1 MMETTL
7 EKSTTATSNGNGHAA
22 PKADS
27 WKSTVLDRKIKK
39 VTVIGSGVMGSRIAC
54 HFANIGVEV
63 LLLDIVPRELNDA
76 EKAKGLTLEDKAVRN
91 RIVNDAFQFALKNN
105 PSPIYNKK
113 WANRVTTGNLE
124 DDMPKIADYDW
135 VIEVVTERLDIKK
148 IVFDNVEKYR
158 KPGSLITS
166 NTSGIPIHMM
176 LDGRSEDFQKHF
188 CGTHF
193 FNPPRYLRLLEI
205 IPTPKTD
212 PKVIDFLMKYGDLFL
227 GKKTVLCKDTPAFIA
242 NRVGVASIMS
252 LFHLVKEMDLSV
264 TEVDK
269 ITGPVLGR
277 AKSATFRTCDVVGL
291 DTLVLVAK
299 GLKDNCP
306 DDELNDKFVMPDYI
320 AKMVENNWLGSKTG
334 QGFFKKDKETRKI
347 LELDL
352 NTLEYREA
360 AKVDFPTLKA
370 AKAEDNLRKRMK
382 ILVAGKDKAGEF
394 YRKALYGNFQY
405 VSNRIP
411 EISDE
416 LYKIDDA
423 LSAGFGWQLGPFETW
438 DAVGVEAAVKAM
450 EEMGKKPAQWVYDML
465 AAGAT
470 SFYKLEGGSKLYWD
484 INSGTYKVVPG
495 TENFIVLDNLRS
507 TNKVWGN
514 SGTTLFDIGDG
525 VLNLEFHT
533 KMNTIGGEVI
543 QGVNKALDIAEQQG
557 YKGLVIANN
566 GENFSAGAN
575 LGMIFMLAVEQEYEE
590 LNLAIKMFQNT
601 TNRIRYSSVPVVVAP
616 HGLTLGGGCEFGLHA
631 DRVVAAAET
640 YTGLVEMGAGV
651 IPGGGGSKEMALR
664 ASDEYVNE
672 GIRLPQLKDR
682 YLAIGMAK
690 VSTSAYEAYD
700 IGLFVKNRDEVVV
713 NLDRRIARAK
723 QVVIDLYDKGYTPP
737 VQRTDIKVL
746 GREALGMFYAGANSM
761 YNSGFITEHEKKMS
775 EKLGYV
781 ICGGDL
787 SEATLVTEQYLL
799 DIEREA
805 FLSLCTEKK
814 SLERMQSLLTTGK
827 PLRN

>member
-1 MMETTL
+1 METTFD
-7 EKSTTATSNGNGHAA
+7 KPTTTSNGNGQAT
-22 PKADS
+22 KADD
-27 WKSTVLDRKIKK
+27 WKKTVLDRKIKK
-39 VTVIGSGVMGSRIAC
+39 AAVIGSGVMGSRIAC
-54 HFANIGVEV
+54 HFANTGVEV

-76 EKAKGLTLEDKAVRN
+76 EKAKGLTLEDKSVRN
-91 RIVNDAFQFALKNN
+91 WIVNDALQFALKSN
-105 PSPIYNKK
+105 PSPIYDKK
-113 WANRVTTGNLE
+113 WANRISTGNLE
-124 DDMPKIADYDW
+124 DDLHKVADYDW
-135 VIEVVTERLDIKK
+135 IIEVVIERLDIKQK
-148 IVFDNVEKYR
+148 VFENIEKYR
-158 KPGSLITS
+158 KPGTLITS
-166 NTSGIPIHMM
+166 NTSGIPIHTM
-176 LDGRSEDFQKHF
+176 LEGRSEDFQKHF

-212 PKVIDFLMKYGDLFL
+212 PKVIDFLMKYGEKFL

-252 LFHLVKEMDLSV
+252 LFHLVDEMGLTV

-269 ITGPVLGR
+269 MTGPILGR

-306 DDELNDKFVMPDYI
+306 DDELNDKFVMPSYI
-320 AKMVENNWLGSKTG
+320 SKMVENKWLGSKTG
-334 QGFFKKDKETRKI
+334 QGFFKKDTDKDGKKVI

-352 NTLEYREA
+352 KTLEYKPSE
-360 AKVDFPTLKA
+360 KVNFPTLAA
-370 AKAEDNLRKRMK
+370 AKQEDNLRKRMK

-411 EISDE
+411 EISGE

-423 LSAGFGWQLGPFETW
+423 LGAGFGWQLGPFETW
-438 DAVGVEAAVKAM
+438 DAVGVEATVKAM
-450 EEMGKKPAQWVYDML
+450 EEAGKKPAQWVYDML
-465 AAGAT
+465 EVGAT
-470 SFYKLEGGSKLYWD
+470 SFYKLEGGSKKYWD
-484 INSGTYKVVPG
+484 VTSKSYKAVPG
-495 TENFIVLDNLRS
+495 TENFIILDNLRA

-514 SGTTLFDIGDG
+514 SGVTLFDIGDG

-533 KMNTIGGEVI
+533 KINTIGVEVI
-543 QGVNKALDIAEQQG
+543 AGVNKALDIAENG

-590 LNLAIKMFQNT
+590 LNLAVKMFQNT
-601 TNRIRYSSVPVVVAP
+601 TARIRYSSIPVVVAP

-664 ASDEYVNE
+664 ASDEYIKE
-672 GIRLPQLKDR
+672 GILLPQIKDK

-690 VSTSAYEAYD
+690 VSTSAQEAYG
-700 IGLFVKNRDEVVV
+700 IGLFIKNRDEIVV

-723 QVVIDLYDKGYTPP
+723 EVVIDLYDKGYTAPIP
-737 VQRTDIKVL
+737 RKDVKVL
-746 GREALGMFYAGANSM
+746 GRQALGMFFAGANSM
-761 YNSGFITEHEKKMS
+761 FHSGFITEHEKKMS
-775 EKLGYV
+775 EKLAYV
-781 ICGGDL
+781 VCGGDL
-787 SEATLVTEQYLL
+787 SEATEVSDQYLL
-799 DIEREA
+799 DLEREA
-805 FLSLCTEKK
+805 FLSLCGEKK